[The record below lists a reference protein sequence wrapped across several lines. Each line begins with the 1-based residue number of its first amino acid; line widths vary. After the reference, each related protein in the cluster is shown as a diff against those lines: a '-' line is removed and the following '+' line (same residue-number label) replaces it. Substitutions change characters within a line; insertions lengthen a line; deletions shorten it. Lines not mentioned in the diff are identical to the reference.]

1 MIFFIAKYF
10 FRAIDFYQK
19 KSVQSAVVVVVF
31 LFLKETKLS
40 IVLKP
45 GVPGFPGFPGD
56 PGGPAGPSRPS
67 RPSRP
72 V

>member
-19 KSVQSAVVVVVF
+19 KSVSAVVVVVF

-45 GVPGFPGFPGD
+45 GVPGFPGD